1 MAKSK
6 KTIINKKNMKEFEYN
21 DKIIEDLGLTEMQIL
36 NIISVW
42 YVNGMMPDIIQN
54 EDGWELDELVDERF
68 WLLFEE
74 KKIIKKAT
82 IIKNYYETTKTR
94 RFKRI
99 N

>member
-1 MAKSK
+1 MAKSE

-54 EDGWELDELVDERF
+54 EDGWELDELVDNRF

-74 KKIIKKAT
+74 KKLIKK
-82 IIKNYYETTKTR
+82 
-94 RFKRI
+94 
-99 N
+99 